1 MTAQPMSDIQI
12 PPEALEAAAM
22 AIAQND
28 GCPLDLFPVCH
39 NEYVACDCRNE
50 ARAALTTQE
59 KPWPEGFFKIE
70 RSIMDR
76 CASEGCGQVPNMR
89 LEVGG
94 VWSVYC
100 EPCARKIAAL
110 TAQEKTDD

>member
-1 MTAQPMSDIQI
+1 MTDIHI
-12 PPEALEAAAM
+12 PPEAREAAT
-22 AIAQND
+22 
-28 GCPLDLFPVCH
+28 LDVFRAGFGRDPIPDDPVDADRLAFAH
-39 NEYVACDCRNE
+39 KY

-110 TAQEKTDD
+110 ATQEDKP